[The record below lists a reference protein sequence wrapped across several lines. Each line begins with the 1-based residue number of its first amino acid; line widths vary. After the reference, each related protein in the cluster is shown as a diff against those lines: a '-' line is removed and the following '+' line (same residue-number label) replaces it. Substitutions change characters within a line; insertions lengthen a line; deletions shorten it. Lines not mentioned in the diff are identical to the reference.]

1 MGFPIDEGVLGFQKY
16 YDAAAVSPA
25 YKIFRLK
32 REVNVEYLDLIL
44 RSNSLRK
51 IYKSKMQGSVER
63 RRSIPDEMFLNI
75 EIPNPPEEVKDQI
88 VKQHKL
94 IKEIENSLKE
104 NQKIASKDRSIMGT
118 SSKLQLIPLRTHHP
132 VWVFFCLL
140 KHKN

>member
-118 SSKLQLIPLRTHHP
+118 SSKLQLIPPSNPPPR
-132 VWVFFCLL
+132 WVFF
-140 KHKN
+140 

>member
-1 MGFPIDEGVLGFQKY
+1 
-16 YDAAAVSPA
+16 
-25 YKIFRLK
+25 
-32 REVNVEYLDLIL
+32 
-44 RSNSLRK
+44 
-51 IYKSKMQGSVER
+51 MQGSVER

-118 SSKLQLIPLRTHHP
+118 SSKLQLIPLRTHHHGGFSF
-132 VWVFFCLL
+132 VY
-140 KHKN
+140 

>member
-104 NQKIASKDRSIMGT
+104 NQKKIASKDRSIMGT
-118 SSKLQLIPLRTHHP
+118 SSKLQLIPPFEPTTT
-132 VWVFFCLL
+132 VGFLL
-140 KHKN
+140 PIKA

>member
-1 MGFPIDEGVLGFQKY
+1 
-16 YDAAAVSPA
+16 
-25 YKIFRLK
+25 
-32 REVNVEYLDLIL
+32 
-44 RSNSLRK
+44 
-51 IYKSKMQGSVER
+51 MQGSVER

-118 SSKLQLIPLRTHHP
+118 SSKLQLIPFEPTTPCGFSLSIKAYLNLIINYFHL
-132 VWVFFCLL
+132 WFNLCLL
-140 KHKN
+140 LYLWFNKSHQITKSPRHLTDGTFTQ

>member
-1 MGFPIDEGVLGFQKY
+1 

-104 NQKIASKDRSIMGT
+104 NQK
-118 SSKLQLIPLRTHHP
+118 KLR
-132 VWVFFCLL
+132 L
-140 KHKN
+140 KTEALWELPQNYN

>member
-1 MGFPIDEGVLGFQKY
+1 VASSDISGYKKVFKNELVMGFPIDEGVLGFQKY

-104 NQKIASKDRSIMGT
+104 NQK
-118 SSKLQLIPLRTHHP
+118 KLR
-132 VWVFFCLL
+132 L
-140 KHKN
+140 KTEALWELPQNYN